1 MAAAS
6 ASFSATHTISVPG
19 STLLEFGTVRL
30 APTGIVIPRDM
41 WVRVR
46 VTGSI
51 RIDADPE
58 WVRRF
63 CNPGPPS
70 ECPPPYDGAS
80 AGPLG
85 VDQGLEVQVAMN
97 NAYFL
102 WRPRAS
108 GGDGA
113 EDIMW
118 VSAGTGVL
126 AGRAGLWEFGDC
138 WGCTHQP
145 GRAGRYRLTGTQT
158 LTVEEINP
166 LSVRADRTET
176 DPAEPVGFTA
186 RADEEMR
193 NLEWA
198 FVAGDTFPES
208 GPAASRAPAGGATFS
223 TSAAAAPA
231 ADWNALASCRRKEA
245 CTTRIAAS
253 GRMWVRGHIEDQI
266 VFARSEIV
274 RVQPVRL
281 KLDCTP
287 NPVTR
292 GQSITCTAS
301 KDPASAPGE
310 VKITGWS
317 FAGAGSTIKAEEEDQ
332 HSPTWGGTMV
342 VSGTISVVGTIGG
355 RAVEPA
361 TVAVNVIGRNWTGK
375 IKYPDATSE
384 FVGEPDLPYPP
395 VTPEN
400 PELEDGVLGVY
411 LDAPPVASY
420 GEGSGPNKGWVY
432 VDEPPLFSMTPLI
445 RLNVALR
452 PDNPFYRAQRG
463 DSGVRLSGR
472 PACGPAFMRQAA
484 RHVPAHEDGHHQVA
498 KSHYESSTTA
508 ETLEQT
514 TLYEPNSTSPGRSC
528 STSSSNRSGAD

>member
-1 MAAAS
+1 MQ
-6 ASFSATHTISVPG
+6 
-19 STLLEFGTVRL
+19 EFGTVRL

-46 VTGSI
+46 VSGSV

-85 VDQGLEVQVAMN
+85 VNDGLEVQVAMN

-118 VSAGTGVL
+118 VSAGTSVL

-138 WGCTHQP
+138 WACTHEP

-176 DPAEPVGFTA
+176 DPGEPVGFTA

-198 FVAGDTFPES
+198 FVPGDTLPES
-208 GPAASRAPAGGATFS
+208 EPAASLARAGGASFS
-223 TSAAAAPA
+223 LSAAAAAPA
-231 ADWNALASCRRKEA
+231 ADWDALASCRRKEA
-245 CTTRIAAS
+245 CTTRVAVS

-266 VFARSEIV
+266 VFAKSEIV

-301 KDPASAPGE
+301 KDPASTPGE
-310 VKITGWS
+310 LKITGWS
-317 FAGAGSTIKAEEEDQ
+317 FADMDGHTITRASGST
-332 HSPTWGGTMV
+332 SLTWSGIMVVGGTMH
-342 VSGTISVVGTIGG
+342 VSGTVGQQQHAARADVQVSPRADWSVNF
-355 RAVEPA
+355 PA
-361 TVAVNVIGRNWTGK
+361 TPVAGK
-375 IKYPDATSE
+375 SE
-384 FVGEPDLPYPP
+384 ALPYPP
-395 VTPEN
+395 VTTP
-400 PELEDGVLGVY
+400 GVGSEGVFGRY
-411 LDAPPVASY
+411 TYDWSQSALR
-420 GEGSGPNKGWVY
+420 GGTGPNSGWY
-432 VDEPPLFSMTPLI
+432 FFRGPPEFDNARIHVNP
-445 RLNVALR
+445 ALY
-452 PDNPFYRAQRG
+452 PDDPFYRAQNGGTSR
-463 DSGVRLSGR
+463 SGHRYCDRRFMESAREFVEQHELRHHEIARQFWTGAGVAMAEGARYYHPEGALSADAILVHMTTG
-472 PACGPAFMRQAA
+472 AVDALTSQQAA
-484 RHVPAHEDGHHQVA
+484 FDNTSKLEVTCEFKLLPA
-498 KSHYESSTTA
+498 
-508 ETLEQT
+508 
-514 TLYEPNSTSPGRSC
+514 R
-528 STSSSNRSGAD
+528 